1 MKKNLQRL
9 ASFATFDLPLNV
21 GYNQLQLLAIH
32 KEKTATTP
40 RWNIEGTRRKLI
52 AHYWYG
58 HVLYHFLSLFGV
70 ALLVILLF
78 SPYFNL
84 LYLSV
89 LCMMG
94 GISFGVVYFCIYLP
108 SFSSAFLPQLETLVA
123 NHKRAQIE
131 IPQTKSAK
139 TQSKIPALTVTLY
152 ALFKTAGVERVA
164 SDAFSAQMVNRLTG
178 VDTDSIKENLRRIIH
193 PKNLTP
199 KERAEIVK
207 GIAVARG
214 YFEKLDHLPA
224 IKLLDELEMKLK
236 GA

>member
-9 ASFATFDLPLNV
+9 VSFATFDLPNNV
-21 GYNQLQLLAIH
+21 GYNQLLLRTIH
-32 KEKTATTP
+32 KEQIAAIP

-52 AHYWYG
+52 AHYWYR
-58 HVLYHFLSLFGV
+58 HVLYHFLSLFAI
-70 ALLVILLF
+70 ALLIILPF

-94 GISFGVVYFCIYLP
+94 AISFGIVYLCIYLP
-108 SFSSAFLPQLETLVA
+108 FFSSAFLPQLESLIA
-123 NHKRAQIE
+123 NHRKAQIE

-139 TQSKIPALTVTLY
+139 TQSKIPALTTILY
-152 ALFKTAGVERVA
+152 ALFKTAGAERVS
-164 SDAFSAQMVNRLTG
+164 SDAFSAQMINRLTG

-193 PKNLTP
+193 PKTLTP
-199 KERAEIVK
+199 KERVEIVK
-207 GIAVARG
+207 GITVAKI
-214 YFEKLDHLPA
+214 YFEKLGHPPA
-224 IKLLDELEMKLK
+224 IKLLDGLEMKLK